1 MEQLNIEGKRSGE
14 GFVAHRD
21 SLVSA
26 LARAQSARVSVVDV
40 YLGRKGFLAY
50 LKALGGSN
58 IVKVVP
64 DSGDGA
70 SESQPAV
77 KRLKVVC
84 GANTGHLDNGAWTTE
99 KMAFADICEVR
110 VSPRVVVV
118 PNVGALELA
127 EALARVIP
135 FAARGQ
141 EATDKPVL
149 GSVRFGAADG
159 KLTLVGADGF
169 RLATLALD
177 YADGEG
183 VALIPADEVKG
194 LITALRKARR
204 VRVTFDADELGLV
217 VETECI
223 RHAFKGVSGTYPD
236 YEALIPSD
244 GFTAEA
250 QFDTREALKAVASLS
265 ALSLEKDVGLRL
277 TVNGGVSLSRYG
289 DEGVATIEAE
299 TSGEMVIGVNAVYL
313 RETLKAL
320 GGMAEVKLP
329 ENPSGPMLFAAD
341 ALRVVVMPMVVP
353 QKPQAVEEA
362 EAVAAEGPTETEAP
376 TEEPVQDTTAEVPS
390 EPVQDKPKRKRR
402 KAKEPVA
409 ATA

>member
-1 MEQLNIEGKRSGE
+1 LEQLNIEGKRSGE

-21 SLVSA
+21 GLVSA
-26 LARAQSARVSVVDV
+26 LARAQSAKVSVVDV
-40 YLGRKGFLAY
+40 TLGRKGFLTY
-50 LKALGGSN
+50 LKALSGSN

-70 SESQPAV
+70 SAERPAE
-77 KRLKVVC
+77 KSLKVVC
-84 GANTGHLDNGAWTTE
+84 GPNTGHLVDGAWTTE

-135 FAARGQ
+135 FAARGK

-159 KLTLVGADGF
+159 KLTLVSADGF
-169 RLATLALD
+169 RLGTLALD

-183 VALIPADEVKG
+183 VALIPADEAKG
-194 LITALRKARR
+194 LVSALRKARR
-204 VRVTFDADELGLV
+204 VRVGFDADEGGLV

-223 RHAFKGVSGTYPD
+223 CYRLKGVTGTYPD
-236 YEALIPSD
+236 YEALIPSE
-244 GFTAEA
+244 GFGAQA
-250 QFDTREALKAVASLS
+250 QFDSREALKAVASLS

-277 TVNGGVSLSRYG
+277 SVNGGVTLSRYG
-289 DEGVATIEAE
+289 EEGEATIEAE
-299 TSGEMVIGVNAVYL
+299 TSGEMVIGVNSVYL

-329 ENPSGPMLFAAD
+329 DNPSGPMVFAAD
-341 ALRVVVMPMVVP
+341 GLRAVVMPMVIP
-353 QKPQAVEEA
+353 QKPETAEGG
-362 EAVAAEGPTETEAP
+362 EAVAVEAQETETAEAP
-376 TEEPVQDTTAEVPS
+376 TETAQEPA
-390 EPVQDKPKRKRR
+390 QDKPKRKRR
-402 KAKEPVA
+402 KAKEPVG